1 MKDEAPRY
9 ARAEVLHTL
18 GRSLWKYRKRAG
30 AALALLILAKAFAV
44 AVPVALKMVVDQLSL
59 PGPELVLPVF
69 LLIGYT
75 LLRFAGGL
83 FTELRDIVFSPVA
96 QATVADFNLRIFE
109 HLHRLGARF
118 HANRQTGTLARDV
131 ERGTNGIGFLM
142 GTALFTLLPTLVEI
156 GSVVVIL
163 VGAYDLRFAGI
174 VAATF
179 VVYATVTYVLTK
191 RRIFYQRMI
200 NELDSAAGGRMV
212 DSLLNYE
219 SVKVYTN
226 EAAESRRLRELLDRW
241 RAVGIDNQRALSTLH
256 ISQSAVIAL
265 GVGAVML
272 LAGVQVT
279 GRAMTV
285 GDLVLVNA
293 YIIQICLPL
302 NTLGLVFRQTKEAMI
317 NAEQVCSLL
326 RLPPESD
333 PAVAAPAFQPS
344 RGELRFENVN
354 FSYEPGRQILWDV
367 SLHIPPGGTLAV
379 VGGSGSGKSTL
390 GRLLFRFYEPE
401 SGRITVDGVD
411 IRTVDPTSL
420 RRYLGIVPQD
430 TMLFNDTIA
439 YNIGYGRQGASLA
452 DIIEAAKGARLHDF
466 VQSLPAQYD
475 TVVGER
481 GVKLSGGERQRIAIA
496 RAILKNPPIV
506 LFDEATSA
514 LDTRTERAIQTEL
527 DRISQGRTTL
537 IIAHRLS
544 TVVDADEIVVLE
556 HGRIVERG
564 KHAELLALDGMY
576 AQMWTLQRQQNELEK
591 TGSRQSMQPVNLA
604 ALVAGVLDGIRQV
617 IDEKGIHLYTELSM
631 ENARVTGDP
640 GVLQQ
645 TVWDMCL
652 NAIAATPAGGRIE
665 LSLRRAQDS
674 ARLAVTDG
682 RLPPADAAA
691 LDVADQMNAVLADRP
706 PLDATHARADI
717 EKFGGRFGSDTSPMG
732 PGRTYWLEMP
742 LRAPSAPALP
752 FVGPVQQASLHGARI
767 FLVDDSEEERAR
779 VGGALQRAGA
789 TVRHFKTGGAL
800 LDVLRD
806 APADAWPDALL
817 CDVTLDDMDGYAMV
831 GAVRQLEA
839 ARGVGL
845 ANRIPAIAISGH
857 SASEGRLRALMAG
870 YQTHC
875 ARPADVDALV
885 NTTAK
890 LMSEKF
896 HRL

>member
-1 MKDEAPRY
+1 MANEASRY
-9 ARAEVLHTL
+9 ARAEVLRIL
-18 GRSLWKYRKRAG
+18 GQSLWTYRRRAG
-30 AALALLILAKAFAV
+30 AALVLLVVAKAFAV
-44 AVPVALKMVVDQLSL
+44 AVPVALKMIVEQLSK
-59 PGPELVLPVF
+59 PGPALILPVF

-96 QATVADFNLRIFE
+96 QATVADFNMRIFQ

-156 GSVVVIL
+156 GSVVAIL
-163 VGAYDLRFAGI
+163 VSAYNLWFAAI
-174 VAATF
+174 VGATF
-179 VVYATVTYVLTK
+179 VIYATVTYVLTK

-219 SVKVYTN
+219 SVKVYTS
-226 EAAESRRLRELLDRW
+226 EAVEARRLRELLDRW

-272 LAGVQVT
+272 LAGTQVT
-279 GRAMTV
+279 SHAMTV

-317 NAEQVCSLL
+317 NAEQVCALL

-333 PAVAAPAFQPS
+333 PGVPLLPFEPTRA
-344 RGELRFENVN
+344 ELRFENVN
-354 FSYEPGRQILWDV
+354 FSYEPGRQILWDIN
-367 SLHIPPGGTLAV
+367 LHVAPGGTLAV

-390 GRLLFRFYEPE
+390 GRLLFRFYEAD
-401 SGRITVDGVD
+401 SGRVTVDGTDV
-411 IRTVDPTSL
+411 RSVDPTTL

-439 YNIGYGRQGASLA
+439 YNIGYGRQGASMA

-475 TVVGER
+475 TIVGER

-496 RAILKNPPIV
+496 RAILKNPPIL

-514 LDTRTERAIQTEL
+514 LDTRTERAIQAEL
-527 DRISQGRTTL
+527 DRIAQGRTTL

-544 TVVDADEIVVLE
+544 TVVNADEIVVLE

-564 KHAELLALDGMY
+564 KHQELLDSQGIY
-576 AQMWTLQRQQNELEK
+576 AQMWSLQRQQSELERAG
-591 TGSRQSMQPVNLA
+591 TQRSAQPVNLA
-604 ALVAGVLDGIRQV
+604 ALVAGVLDAIRQV
-617 IDEKGIHLYTELSM
+617 IDEKGITLYTELSM

-645 TVWDMCL
+645 TIWDMCL
-652 NAIAATPAGGRIE
+652 NAIAATPTGGRIE
-665 LSLRRAQDS
+665 LSLRRSHDA

-691 LDVADQMNAVLADRP
+691 LAMGEQMNAVLADRP
-706 PLDATHARADI
+706 PLDVMHARTDI
-717 EKFGGRFGSDTSPMG
+717 EKFGGRFGTDLSSSG

-742 LRAPSAPALP
+742 MRAAATPALP
-752 FVGPVQQASLHGARI
+752 LVGPVPPVSLHGARI
-767 FLVDDSEEERAR
+767 FLVDDSDEERAR
-779 VGGALQRAGA
+779 VGGALQDAGA
-789 TVRHFKTGGAL
+789 TVRHFKSGTAV
-800 LDVLRD
+800 LDALRD
-806 APADAWPDALL
+806 TPTDAWPDALI

-839 ARGVGL
+839 QRGIGL
-845 ANRIPAIAISGH
+845 AQRLPAIAISGH

-870 YQTHC
+870 YQVHC
-875 ARPADVDALV
+875 ARPADPQSVIR
-885 NTTAK
+885 TTAK

>member
-1 MKDEAPRY
+1 MADEASRY
-9 ARAEVLHTL
+9 ARAEVLRTL
-18 GRSLWKYRKRAG
+18 GRSLWKYRRRAG
-30 AALALLILAKAFAV
+30 AALVLLVMAKGFAV
-44 AVPVALKMVVDQLSL
+44 AVPVALKMVVDQLSRPDAML
-59 PGPELVLPVF
+59 ALPVF
-69 LLIGYT
+69 LLVGYT

-96 QATVADFNLRIFE
+96 QATVAEFNLRIFE

-156 GSVVVIL
+156 GSVVAIL
-163 VGAYDLRFAGI
+163 VGAYDLAFAVI

-179 VVYATVTYVLTK
+179 VLYAVVTYVLTK
-191 RRIFYQRMI
+191 RRIYYQRMI

-219 SVKVYTN
+219 SVKLYTN
-226 EAAESRRLRELLDRW
+226 EAGESRRLRDLLDRW

-272 LAGVQVT
+272 LAGVQVVNR
-279 GRAMTV
+279 GMTV

-317 NAEQVCSLL
+317 NAEQVCGLL

-333 PAVAAPAFQPS
+333 PATPAPSFHPG
-344 RGELRFENVN
+344 RGDVRFENVN

-390 GRLLFRFYEPE
+390 GRLLFRFYEAD
-401 SGRITVDGVD
+401 SGRVTVDGVD
-411 IRTVDPTSL
+411 VRSVDPGSL
-420 RRYLGIVPQD
+420 RRHLGIVPQD

-439 YNIGYGRQGASLA
+439 YNIGYGRPGASLT

-466 VQSLPAQYD
+466 VHSLPAQYD
-475 TVVGER
+475 TLVGER

-496 RAILKNPPIV
+496 RAILKNPPIM

-514 LDTRTERAIQTEL
+514 LDTRTERAIQAEL
-527 DRISQGRTTL
+527 DRISRGRTTL

-556 HGRIVERG
+556 HGRVVERG
-564 KHAELLALDGMY
+564 RHAELLAAKGMY
-576 AQMWTLQRQQNELEK
+576 AQMWTLQRQQTELEQA
-591 TGSRQSMQPVNLA
+591 GSKRSAQPVNLA
-604 ALVAGVLDGIRQV
+604 ALVAGVLDAIRQV
-617 IDEKGIHLYTELSM
+617 IDEKGVILYTELSM
-631 ENARVTGDP
+631 ESARVTGDP

-645 TVWDMCL
+645 VIWDMCL

-665 LSLRRAQDS
+665 LSLRRAHDA

-691 LDVADQMNAVLADRP
+691 LDVSDQMNAVLADRP
-706 PLDATHARADI
+706 PLDVTHARADI
-717 EKFGGRFGSDTSPMG
+717 EKFGGRFGSDTMPGG

-742 LRAPSAPALP
+742 LRAPSTPALP
-752 FVGPVQQASLHGARI
+752 FVGPVRQASLQGARV

-779 VGGALQRAGA
+779 VGAAMQRAGA
-789 TVRHFKTGGAL
+789 DVRYFKTGGAL
-800 LDVLRD
+800 LDALRG
-806 APADAWPDALL
+806 APENDWPDALV

-831 GAVRQLEA
+831 AAVRQLEA

-870 YQTHC
+870 YQTHTP
-875 ARPADVDALV
+875 RPVDEDTIV
-885 NTTAK
+885 NITAK

-896 HRL
+896 HRV

>member
-1 MKDEAPRY
+1 MTEDASRY
-9 ARAEVLHTL
+9 ARAEVLRTL
-18 GRSLWKYRKRAG
+18 WHALWKYRKRAA
-30 AALALLILAKAFAV
+30 AALVLLVLAKAFAV
-44 AVPVALKMVVDQLSL
+44 AVPVALKMVVDELSV
-59 PGPELVLPVF
+59 PGAVLTLPVF

-109 HLHRLGARF
+109 HLQRLGARF

-156 GSVVVIL
+156 ASVVVIL
-163 VGAYDLRFAGI
+163 VGAYDLWFAAI
-174 VAATF
+174 VGATF
-179 VVYATVTYVLTK
+179 VMYATVTYVLTK

-226 EAAESRRLRELLDRW
+226 EAGESRRLRELLDRW

-279 GRAMTV
+279 GRAMSV

-317 NAEQVCSLL
+317 NAERVCTLL
-326 RLPPESD
+326 RLPPETD
-333 PAVAAPAFQPS
+333 PATPLLPFEPT
-344 RGELRFENVN
+344 RGELRFDHVN
-354 FSYEPGRQILWDV
+354 FSYEPGRQILWDI
-367 SLHIPPGGTLAV
+367 SLHVPPGGTLAV

-390 GRLLFRFYEPE
+390 GRLLFRFYEAD
-401 SGRITVDGVD
+401 SGRITVDGMDV
-411 IRTVDPTSL
+411 RSVDPTRL

-439 YNIGYGRQGASLA
+439 YNIGYGRQGASMA
-452 DIIEAAKGARLHDF
+452 DIIEAAKGARLNDF
-466 VQSLPAQYD
+466 VQSLPAQYE

-496 RAILKNPPIV
+496 RAILKNPPIL

-514 LDTRTERAIQTEL
+514 LDTRTERAIQEEL
-527 DRISQGRTTL
+527 DRIAQGRTTL

-556 HGRIVERG
+556 HGRVAERG
-564 KHAELLALDGMY
+564 KHQELLARQGIY
-576 AQMWTLQRQQNELEK
+576 AQMWALQRQQSELEQAG
-591 TGSRQSMQPVNLA
+591 TRQAAQPVNLA
-604 ALVAGVLDGIRQV
+604 ALVAAVLDGIRQV
-617 IDEKGIHLYTELSM
+617 IDEKGVTLFTELSM

-640 GVLQQ
+640 SVLQQ
-645 TVWDMCL
+645 TIWDMCL

-665 LSLRRAQDS
+665 LSLRRAQDC

-682 RLPPADAAA
+682 RLPPADSAA
-691 LDVADQMNAVLADRP
+691 LDTADQMNAVLADRP
-706 PLDATHARADI
+706 PLDAARTRAEI
-717 EKFGGRFGSDTSPMG
+717 ARFGGRFGSDTAAMG
-732 PGRTYWLEMP
+732 PSHTYWLEMP
-742 LRAPSAPALP
+742 LRVATPALP
-752 FVGPVQQASLHGARI
+752 FVGPVPPVSLHGARI

-779 VGGALQRAGA
+779 VSAALQAAGA
-789 TVRHFKTGGAL
+789 TVRDFKAGAAL
-800 LDVLRD
+800 LEQLRD
-806 APADAWPDALL
+806 TPTDGWPNALI

-831 GAVRQLEA
+831 GEVRKLEA
-839 ARGVGL
+839 DRGIAL
-845 ANRIPAIAISGH
+845 AQRLPAIAISGH
-857 SASEGRLRALMAG
+857 TASEGRLRALMAG

-875 ARPADVDALV
+875 SRPADTDTVIR
-885 NTTAK
+885 TTAR
-890 LMSEKF
+890 LMSEKPVA
-896 HRL
+896 